1 MATRPASPALRYI
14 RSLAATEHAR
24 GLADRELLELFSGR
38 QEEAAFAELVR
49 RHGPMVLGLCLRILR
64 NEADAEDA
72 FQATFLVLS
81 RKAASLRPRE
91 SLCDWLHSVAYRIA
105 QKARIDA
112 ARRRTHEGRVGARPV
127 TDPLAQMTLQEA
139 DEVLHR
145 ELARLPDKFR
155 APLVLCYLEGLTRD
169 EAAQRIGWAVST
181 LKSRLEQA
189 RERLRARLAS
199 RGLGLSGVLFA
210 GLVGEATVSAAV
222 PPVLLRSTV
231 KAATSVAAGGAAAP
245 VLTGKVAALT
255 QGVGRAMFLS
265 KFKSAAGLGLVVA
278 CACALALAQVGAG
291 PVQDVPAKPT
301 AAQASAP
308 GVGGAKAA
316 PRSDAEALQ
325 GAWKVVRRVEDG
337 EEHEPPKGAVLR
349 WYFTTDTAYEM
360 LNDVLGGVYSY
371 TLGPKEKPATID
383 LTSDRHGTTPAI
395 YRLKDDELTLCR
407 PIREREE
414 RPTEFDSKA
423 ESNLELLVLQRD
435 PKAPKLDLEKVKAA
449 VKAGNERRPVAQAM
463 MQILLAMHAYHDD
476 QGSLPPAALC
486 DGKDKPLLSWRVALL
501 PYLDEEELYKA
512 FKLDEP
518 WDSENNKKLL
528 DKMPAVYG
536 DQGNETVYQVF
547 VGPDTAFPG
556 AKPKQFGDITDGT
569 GNTILLAVAA
579 RPVPWTKPADLPYLA
594 DKPLPKLGG
603 QFKDGFH
610 VASADGAV
618 FFAPRTFN
626 EKTLRALI
634 TIAGGENDTF
644 ADLLGGSD
652 KAPKKERQ

>member
-14 RSLAATEHAR
+14 RNLAAAEHAR
-24 GLADRELLELFSGR
+24 SLADRELLELFSDR

-49 RHGPMVLGLCLRILR
+49 RHGPMVLGLCRRILR

-81 RKAASLRPRE
+81 RKAGSLRPRE
-91 SLCDWLHSVAYRIA
+91 SLCGWLHSVAYRIA
-105 QKARIDA
+105 QKARIDS
-112 ARRRTHEGRVGARPV
+112 ARRRHHEGRVGARQV

-169 EAAQRIGWAVST
+169 EAAQRMGWPVST

-189 RERLRARLAS
+189 RDRLRARLAS
-199 RGLGLSGVLFA
+199 RGLALSAALGA
-210 GLVGEATVSAAV
+210 WLVGEATVSGGV
-222 PPVLLRSTV
+222 PPVLLHSTV
-231 KAATSVAAGGAAAP
+231 KAATSVVAGGAAAP
-245 VLTGKVAALT
+245 VLSARAAALT
-255 QGVGRAMFLS
+255 QGVVRTMFLT
-265 KFKSAAGLGLVVA
+265 KFKPAVGLCLVVA
-278 CACALALAQVGAG
+278 CACAIALAQVSVG
-291 PVQDVPAKPT
+291 PGQDVPAKPGG
-301 AAQASAP
+301 AQTGAP
-308 GVGGAKAA
+308 GAGAKAA
-316 PRSDAEALQ
+316 LRSDAEALL
-325 GAWKVVRRVEDG
+325 GAWKVEKRVEDG
-337 EEHEPPKGAVLR
+337 EEHELPKGAVIRL
-349 WYFTTDTAYEM
+349 YFTADTAYEM
-360 LNDVLGGVYSY
+360 VNDVVGGVYSY

-383 LTSDRHGTTPAI
+383 LTSDHHGTIPAI

-407 PIREREE
+407 PIRGREE
-414 RPTEFDSKA
+414 RPTTFASEA

-435 PKAPKLDLEKVKAA
+435 PKAPKLDVEKVKAA
-449 VKAGNERRPVAQAM
+449 VKAGTERRPVAQSM
-463 MQILLAMHAYHDD
+463 MRIIEAMHAHHDD

-501 PYLDEEELYKA
+501 PYLDEEDLHKS

-518 WDSENNKKLL
+518 WDSEHNKKLL
-528 DKMPAVYG
+528 DKMPAVFG

-547 VGPDTAFPG
+547 VGPDTAFEG
-556 AKPKQFGDITDGT
+556 AKPKQFGDIKDGT
-569 GNTILLAVAA
+569 GHTILLAVASQ
-579 RPVPWTKPADLPYLA
+579 PVPWTKPADLPYLA
-594 DKPLPKLGG
+594 DKLLPKLGG
-603 QFKDGFH
+603 QFKEGFH

-618 FFAPRTFN
+618 FFVPRTFN

-644 ADLLGGSD
+644 ADLLGGAD